1 MMLLHAADAR
11 AYQLLTWRKLLLM
24 RKLLA
29 HFSILLV
36 SVCASFAKVAV
47 FFQPGFP
54 TVESEPFS
62 RATLDKA
69 LEGMDPAFLDL
80 QALKNGSS
88 LSTAELLVLPY
99 GSAVPSDAW
108 TNIHTFVEHGGSL
121 LILGGQ
127 PFRVPVTQ
135 SRGSFQQAPA
145 QDTYSRELG
154 FRHSYALP
162 SQTGTKFSWK
172 LGYAFPSTPQVR
184 GQKFFA
190 VEGRLDGLGYM
201 VNSDGLETAAP
212 VVFADPAGYGDGNTP
227 GSRVVVL
234 DFHPEPGYW
243 DSADGISLI
252 RTAAEYS
259 RRGATSFWVETLFST
274 VKQGEPVQVTVHLRD
289 ERRKR
294 LNVPL
299 TGTAHVELLSG
310 ATVLDRTDVPCNGNQ
325 VDAEIDFR
333 KPLAPGFYTV
343 RATYEDGGQLREFHQ
358 NGFWVEDEKLLHSG
372 PELGV
377 RADFITRDG
386 KPFFP
391 VGSNYFSTEAN
402 GWDFSGPRNAWN
414 WERDFAE
421 MEKYGVNFV
430 RTGVWAPYKRFVEPL
445 TNQVNERFLRNLEAY
460 LLCARRHNIA
470 VNFTFFAFVPQVS
483 MRDRHDSSTP
493 SPNAYIAQE
502 SIQAELDYVLSVVNR
517 FKAVPWLSWDLI
529 NEPNFSNPERLWK
542 GNVPNGDSS
551 EQGAWHKWLREKY
564 GTLDKLAA
572 AWSVTPDQLGSFDAI
587 PLPAETDLNLDR
599 YGNPRLVRAVDY
611 NLFAQDMFTDWAR
624 AMIEAIR
631 ATGSKQLIDVGQ
643 DEGGVRDRVL
653 NQFYSAA
660 GLSFTTNHTYWEDDA
675 LLWDSVAAKRRGIPN
690 ITGETGYQP
699 VWSPE
704 GTWRYDEL
712 TGLPLLERKWT
723 LGFAAGSSGAL
734 MWDWD
739 REPDFGMKRSD
750 GSAKL
755 WQPMMQKIGDFAEHA
770 APSATGIT
778 LPQIAIVLPQ
788 SLQLSVWN
796 AFALEA
802 QHKSVRA
809 LYNYTRSEAYVV
821 GEYQI
826 EDLGNPKL
834 IILPSAYLL
843 TDHAWQAILERVKAG
858 AFLLTSGI
866 IDDDPHFHATGR
878 QEDAGLDYSHGLL
891 TSRENVVQWPGGE
904 AHLSYSGNKTTYLDR
919 AVLAGGRAWATAT
932 VGRGKVLFSAL
943 PLELND
949 NMQAIADVYRW
960 AEQQAGISPTYTTNV
975 SDPGVLICPT
985 RLPHATLY
993 VVTSESGMPS
1003 TVSFRDEASKKSFSA
1018 TIEPGRA
1025 AMLLV
1030 ENDGRVS
1037 ASYEWK

>member
-1 MMLLHAADAR
+1 
-11 AYQLLTWRKLLLM
+11 
-24 RKLLA
+24 
-29 HFSILLV
+29 
-36 SVCASFAKVAV
+36 
-47 FFQPGFP
+47 
-54 TVESEPFS
+54 
-62 RATLDKA
+62 
-69 LEGMDPAFLDL
+69 
-80 QALKNGSS
+80 
-88 LSTAELLVLPY
+88 
-99 GSAVPSDAW
+99 
-108 TNIHTFVEHGGSL
+108 
-121 LILGGQ
+121 
-127 PFRVPVTQ
+127 
-135 SRGSFQQAPA
+135 
-145 QDTYSRELG
+145 
-154 FRHSYALP
+154 
-162 SQTGTKFSWK
+162 
-172 LGYAFPSTPQVR
+172 
-184 GQKFFA
+184 
-190 VEGRLDGLGYM
+190 
-201 VNSDGLETAAP
+201 
-212 VVFADPAGYGDGNTP
+212 
-227 GSRVVVL
+227 
-234 DFHPEPGYW
+234 
-243 DSADGISLI
+243 
-252 RTAAEYS
+252 
-259 RRGATSFWVETLFST
+259 
-274 VKQGEPVQVTVHLRD
+274 
-289 ERRKR
+289 
-294 LNVPL
+294 
-299 TGTAHVELLSG
+299 
-310 ATVLDRTDVPCNGNQ
+310 
-325 VDAEIDFR
+325 
-333 KPLAPGFYTV
+333 
-343 RATYEDGGQLREFHQ
+343 
-358 NGFWVEDEKLLHSG
+358 
-372 PELGV
+372 
-377 RADFITRDG
+377 
-386 KPFFP
+386 
-391 VGSNYFSTEAN
+391 
-402 GWDFSGPRNAWN
+402 
-414 WERDFAE
+414 
-421 MEKYGVNFV
+421 
-430 RTGVWAPYKRFVEPL
+430 
-445 TNQVNERFLRNLEAY
+445 
-460 LLCARRHNIA
+460 
-470 VNFTFFAFVPQVS
+470 
-483 MRDRHDSSTP
+483 
-493 SPNAYIAQE
+493 
-502 SIQAELDYVLSVVNR
+502 
-517 FKAVPWLSWDLI
+517 
-529 NEPNFSNPERLWK
+529 
-542 GNVPNGDSS
+542 
-551 EQGAWHKWLREKY
+551 
-564 GTLDKLAA
+564 
-572 AWSVTPDQLGSFDAI
+572 
-587 PLPAETDLNLDR
+587 
-599 YGNPRLVRAVDY
+599 
-611 NLFAQDMFTDWAR
+611 
-624 AMIEAIR
+624 
-631 ATGSKQLIDVGQ
+631 
-643 DEGGVRDRVL
+643 
-653 NQFYSAA
+653 
-660 GLSFTTNHTYWEDDA
+660 
-675 LLWDSVAAKRRGIPN
+675 
-690 ITGETGYQP
+690 
-699 VWSPE
+699 
-704 GTWRYDEL
+704 
-712 TGLPLLERKWT
+712 

-1003 TVSFRDEASKKSFSA
+1003 TLSFRDEASKKSFSA